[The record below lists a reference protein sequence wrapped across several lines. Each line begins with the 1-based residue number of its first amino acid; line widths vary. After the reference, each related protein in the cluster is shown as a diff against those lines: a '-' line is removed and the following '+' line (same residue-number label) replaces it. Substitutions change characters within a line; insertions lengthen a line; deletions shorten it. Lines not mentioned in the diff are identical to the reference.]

1 MAILTREDMLSRMNE
16 FIGENNSPEYM
27 SFLGDM
33 NDTINSFENTEL
45 QSQYDKL
52 KTDYDKLAQDYK
64 DRFFSGV
71 DDNSSQQRAGAEEI
85 KFEDLFKVKE

>member
-1 MAILTREDMLSRMNE
+1 MAILTREDMLSRMNG

-33 NDTINSFENTEL
+33 NDTLNSFENTEL

-71 DDNSSQQRAGAEEI
+71 DDSDPQQRTGAEEI

>member
-16 FIGENNSPEYM
+16 FIGENNSPEYI

-71 DDNSSQQRAGAEEI
+71 DDNSSQQRTGAEEI

>member
-1 MAILTREDMLSRMNE
+1 MAILTREDMLSKMNE
-16 FIGENNSPEYM
+16 FVGENNSPEYM

-52 KTDYDKLAQDYK
+52 KTDYDKLAKDYK

-71 DDNSSQQRAGAEEI
+71 DDNSSQQCTGAEEI
-85 KFEDLFKVKE
+85 KFEDLFEVKE

>member
-1 MAILTREDMLSRMNE
+1 MAILTREDMLSKMNE
-16 FIGENNSPEYM
+16 FVGENNSPEYM

-71 DDNSSQQRAGAEEI
+71 DDNSSQQRTGAEEI
-85 KFEDLFKVKE
+85 KFEDLFEVKE

>member
-16 FIGENNSPEYM
+16 FIGENNSPEYI

-71 DDNSSQQRAGAEEI
+71 DDNNPQQRTGAEEI